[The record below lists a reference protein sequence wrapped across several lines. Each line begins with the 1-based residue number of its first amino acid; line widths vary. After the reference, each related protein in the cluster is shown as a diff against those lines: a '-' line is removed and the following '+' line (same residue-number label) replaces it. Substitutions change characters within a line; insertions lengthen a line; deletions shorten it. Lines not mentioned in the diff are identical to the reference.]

1 MMDKPEEF
9 IPGRVPVDE
18 NANKKLSLLR
28 IKMEHAYAS
37 RFLFL
42 FFKRVKLDYV
52 ILGGDLGPRGEGIG
66 DKETVEY
73 HYGEMMK
80 QKRWFENS
88 FAT

>member
-18 NANKKLSLLR
+18 NANKKLSFTSDVHGNTRMLR
-28 IKMEHAYAS
+28 D
-37 RFLFL
+37 
-42 FFKRVKLDYV
+42 FFSYSLNELNCDYV

-80 QKRWFENS
+80 QKSKE
-88 FAT
+88 